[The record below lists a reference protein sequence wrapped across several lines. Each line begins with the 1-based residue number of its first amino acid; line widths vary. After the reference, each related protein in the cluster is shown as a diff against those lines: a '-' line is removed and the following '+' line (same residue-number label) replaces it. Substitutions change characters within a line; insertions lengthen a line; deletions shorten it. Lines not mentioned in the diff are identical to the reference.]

1 MEDEFW
7 SVPLP
12 PSSIRL
18 VDSIDGEA
26 FQGFLLALQES
37 SVIALDAE
45 WKPVLVAGMHPRV
58 SLLQIACR
66 KRDFGPESDLVFIV
80 DVLSIPASA
89 LLQPLEE
96 ALETSRILKLGF
108 KLRQDLINLAASLS
122 STASFSC
129 EPYIDIGKLYHEVK
143 RKNPRKLPGD
153 TPSLSH
159 ICRDV
164 FGRPLCKS
172 LQCSDWELRPLTE
185 EQISYAAAD
194 AHCLLAIL
202 DALHPY
208 IIDMQRSKAG
218 CPLVTRFRSM
228 SKKADRSGKFL
239 AYLLTFQQTLS
250 LQADP
255 KKKIRT
261 RRVRDTN
268 RSQGQAEFE
277 WCGPPPWDPVVG
289 GDGCPKFLCD
299 IMIEGLARQL
309 RCVGIDAACPHR
321 LKPDARQLIE
331 QAQREGRILLTRDVK
346 LLRQRLIPSNQAYR
360 VKHLTK
366 KEQLTEII
374 ETFHL
379 TVSEEHLL
387 SRCTRCNGELCPKPL
402 TAQQA
407 KAAAPNQ
414 KISED
419 VLLQDGL
426 LFWQCSECRHLYWQ
440 VGK

>member
-45 WKPVLVAGMHPRV
+45 WKPVSVAGTHPRV

-129 EPYIDIGKLYHEVK
+129 E
-143 RKNPRKLPGD
+143 
-153 TPSLSH
+153 
-159 ICRDV
+159 
-164 FGRPLCKS
+164 S

-208 IIDMQRSKAG
+208 IIDMQRSKAVASVG
-218 CPLVTRFRSM
+218 IARLLYPDEELSPLVTRFRSM
-228 SKKADRSGKFL
+228 SEKADRTGKFL

-268 RSQGQAEFE
+268 RSQGQTEFE

-299 IMIEGLARQL
+299 IM
-309 RCVGIDAACPHR
+309 
-321 LKPDARQLIE
+321 
-331 QAQREGRILLTRDVK
+331 
-346 LLRQRLIPSNQAYR
+346 
-360 VKHLTK
+360 
-366 KEQLTEII
+366 II

-440 VGK
+440 MSNTGWHERDGLFLEGDFYFMLRPQDW